1 MDAAGMDQM
10 TTVVLPAYFIDGSV
24 KRLLGVAG
32 IDVLVSQFK
41 KY

>member
-1 MDAAGMDQM
+1 M
-10 TTVVLPAYFIDGSV
+10 TTVVFPAYLTIGPV
-24 KRLLGVAG
+24 KKLLGVAG